1 MDRKSNDKLSDQS
14 GLPQGFFVLCRW
26 VDKLSLITM
35 ILFVP
40 AALIAKYVFSK
51 SLFGYRFSLSGLAF
65 ACFWGRWLPYYMV
78 KLNRLLGLIKNQSW
92 SEYWV
97 SYFPKVILFLVVVS
111 ILDLR
116 KDIFS
121 GLVIFWLAGGFARLY
136 DRKCWEKSKRKRQ
149 KKEDA

>member
-40 AALIAKYVFSK
+40 AALIANYVFSK
-51 SLFGYRFSLSGLAF
+51 SLFGYRFSLPGLAF

-92 SEYWV
+92 AEYWV

-149 KKEDA
+149 KKEDT